1 MNLKTSLMTRLRVPR
16 RKVERETC
24 QMALSSGPLLLP
36 FCCRKA
42 SVSETSP
49 LRWRLPFLFNAA
61 LSVCLR
67 GEETLALG
75 PCNRLNVFPQLYTM
89 RS

>member
-24 QMALSSGPLLLP
+24 QMALSSGPLRLP
-36 FCCRKA
+36 FRWRKA
-42 SVSETSP
+42 WVSEAS
-49 LRWRLPFLFNAA
+49 LLWRRLPFLPNAA

-67 GEETLALG
+67 GEGHRLSVLAID
-75 PCNRLNVFPQLYTM
+75 
-89 RS
+89 